1 MYSMISWSVSRTWPS
16 VSMIGVPL
24 NLAFECFISVSRLIR
39 LRISSHTARLRR
51 NQNEKSRIH
60 HEGTKDTKVFVGC
73 ASRTG
78 RSRNIS
84 RKGAKAQREIIVI
97 SNEERNP
104 CFEQSEKSS
113 SQIPRIRS
121 G

>member
-1 MYSMISWSVSRTWPS
+1 MGRAQRSRNQRRK
-16 VSMIGVPL
+16 IGLHHEGP
-24 NLAFECFISVSRLIR
+24 
-39 LRISSHTARLRR
+39 ARLRR

-84 RKGAKAQREIIVI
+84 RKGAK
-97 SNEERNP
+97 EEH
-104 CFEQSEKSS
+104 CHFERREKSFLDTS
-113 SQIPRIRS
+113 PSLGMTCLGPVTWRLGAINSPS
-121 G
+121 CGAMGG